1 MIPPPQPTESDEES
15 NCMGNTE
22 IKNLLRLGFKE
33 LDKIGQENA
42 VCIGSVSS
50 TTLRGVNSFD

>member
-1 MIPPPQPTESDEES
+1 MIPPPQPTESDEKS

-22 IKNLLRLGFKE
+22 IKNLLRFGFKE
-33 LDKIGQENA
+33 LDEIGQKNA